1 MGSSRVR
8 GGIMNSFVVG
18 MIAFVCTFGG
28 VLLGISLRS
37 VLREHHLAA
46 KSEGS
51 VKVAIGLIAT
61 MTALVLGLVTAS
73 AKSSF
78 DSVDAAVK
86 QSAIQLLA
94 LDRTLARYGP
104 ETAEI
109 RTALKHAVGARID
122 MIWPHGSSKPANL
135 DLMSSGAGSAGEKL
149 SRRNPQPEAA
159 RRLPAGAQVP
169 CVRPLR
175 NDDANQMVSAR
186 WYRELSSPAVP
197 CGSPILAHGHIR
209 ELWGV
214 FGTER
219 SRHCGSLCLCA
230 VYQCCLISRIGDG
243 RAVRRLDQGLRRPVA
258 VRI

>member
-1 MGSSRVR
+1 
-8 GGIMNSFVVG
+8 MNSFVVG

-37 VLREHHLAA
+37 ILREHHLAA

-94 LDRTLARYGP
+94 LDRALARYGP

-122 MIWPHGSSKPANL
+122 MIWPQGSSKPANL

-149 SRRNPQPEAA
+149 SDAIRNLKPRDDSQQALKSRASDLSETMMQTRWLVLAGTENSVPLPFLVVLLFWLTVIFVSFGVFSEPNAVVIAA
-159 RRLPAGAQVP
+159 LFVCSLSISAALFLLLEMDGPFDGLIKVSAD
-169 CVRPLR
+169 PLR
-175 NDDANQMVSAR
+175 YAYKYLNQ
-186 WYRELSSPAVP
+186 
-197 CGSPILAHGHIR
+197 
-209 ELWGV
+209 
-214 FGTER
+214 
-219 SRHCGSLCLCA
+219 
-230 VYQCCLISRIGDG
+230 
-243 RAVRRLDQGLRRPVA
+243 
-258 VRI
+258 